1 MFDENPQ
8 NPISTVPPVNPSVP
22 PIPSSTPVNPA
33 PVDDIFAA
41 TDSNIK
47 DSPFTPAGGQVPPP
61 VEMPMSQ
68 IAKVYFWHKW
78 WFWVGLAVIIVIAGG
93 VLWWQG
99 SAPAGN
105 TELTANN
112 NQPINNPPQNQ
123 PPVNNPPPV
132 LPPDQDSDGL
142 TDAEEQTVGTDPL
155 KPDTDSDGLFDREEV
170 KVYLTDPLK
179 ADTDGDT
186 FADGVE
192 IQNGYNP
199 KGDGKLLELPVQ

>member
-1 MFDENPQ
+1 MFDENSQ
-8 NPISTVPPVNPSVP
+8 NPIPAVPPTINPP
-22 PIPSSTPVNPA
+22 TPSSTPVNPA

-47 DSPFTPAGGQVPPP
+47 DSPFTQVGGQVPPP
-61 VEMPMSQ
+61 VEIPMSQ
-68 IAKVYFWHKW
+68 IGKVYFWHKW

-99 SAPAGN
+99 SSPTDN
-105 TELTANN
+105 RQQTTDNN
-112 NQPINNPPQNQ
+112 NQPQFFDQPQNQ
-123 PPVNNPPPV
+123 PPVNNPPPI
-132 LPPDQDSDGL
+132 LPIDQDSDGL